1 MNNCYIFGSLSVNSF
16 NHTIDETD
24 YVIAADKGLENTEK
38 FDIIPNLIIGDFDS
52 LQYTPQGDNVIQH
65 PVMKDDTDLF
75 LAVRYGLQKGYKN
88 FYIYGCLGE
97 RLDHTYGS
105 IQTAAYIKDNGG
117 CAFFVSDDTFLT
129 IIENESISFS
139 DKCNGVISVFSYTE
153 SAEISISGLLYGL
166 NNRTIYQSH
175 PLGISNEFINKK
187 STITVYSGK
196 LLIIS
201 NSDTINNI
209 LGE

>member
-1 MNNCYIFGSLSVNSF
+1 MNNCYIFGSLSVNCF

-38 FDIIPNLIIGDFDS
+38 FDITPNLIIGDFDS

-75 LAVRYGLQKGYKN
+75 LAVKYGLQKGYKN

-117 CAFFVSDDTFLT
+117 CAFFVSDDTLLT

-139 DKCNGVISVFSYTE
+139 EKSKGVISVFSYTE
-153 SAEISISGLLYGL
+153 SAEISISGLLYEL
-166 NNRTIYQSH
+166 NSSIIYQSH

-187 STITVYSGK
+187 STITAHSGK